1 MRGVQSKGI
10 AYRTKLTIEFMKRK
24 MKEYDE
30 LKKELE
36 NENKNVDN
44 I

>member
-1 MRGVQSKGI
+1 
-10 AYRTKLTIEFMKRK
+10 

-36 NENKNVDN
+36 NENKNVTIFKFDKN
-44 I
+44 RFIY

>member
-1 MRGVQSKGI
+1 
-10 AYRTKLTIEFMKRK
+10 

-36 NENKNVDN
+36 EKLKCGLLLNLIKKPQSFKARPR
-44 I
+44 